1 MTADAIVKVAYGSE
15 HLRNVFLTP
24 LPKGQY
30 DFIANLP
37 DGALN
42 VLQEEIKKKFGLVGT
57 LTPVETNVL
66 VLRRATQTLQGFTP
80 AKGFGDSLNTLR
92 ESLQNIIGGGLS
104 VIDETGLTNRYDF
117 SFIWPKVNTSSDAG
131 KQAIK
136 DALYDQLGL
145 ELAAATEPVEMLVV
159 EKAK

>member
-1 MTADAIVKVAYGSE
+1 M
-15 HLRNVFLTP
+15 
-24 LPKGQY
+24 
-30 DFIANLP
+30 
-37 DGALN
+37 
-42 VLQEEIKKKFGLVGT
+42 
-57 LTPVETNVL
+57 ETNVL
-66 VLRRATQTLQGFTP
+66 VLRRATPDLRGFTP
-80 AKGFGDSLNTLR
+80 TKGFGDSLNTLR
-92 ESLQNIIGGGLS
+92 ESLQNIIGSRLS

-145 ELAAATEPVEMLVV
+145 DLVPATEPVEILVV